1 MDKDTRVDLRN
12 KLISVRPIQRTK
24 GFKNENIS
32 ITDNKND
39 LFIKSYEKIN
49 NIYFKIS
56 KSNITKADKDILSK
70 IKISYDKVSEGKTL
84 KVDEM
89 ILKQHEN
96 LEIDILDEIYHIRYF
111 IYRYKFNIFP
121 KIKKIDKYPPVIQIE
136 PTSICNFRCIMCY
149 QADKTFSSKSEGFM
163 GHMSLEIFKKAID
176 ELEGNIE
183 AITFASRGEPT
194 LNKDFAK
201 MLNYCEGKFLGLK
214 LNTNASMLNEKLIN
228 EILSSDLQTIV
239 FSIDEKDKDAY
250 EKIRINGNFEK
261 IIKNLELFNNIRNKD
276 YKRSDKIVRISGVKI
291 NENQNI
297 EGMKK
302 KWGDIAD
309 IVAFTNYTPWESSYE
324 NSINDITDPCG
335 ELWSRMFIWQD
346 GKVNPCDYDYKSL
359 LSKWNI
365 NKKSITSIWNSE
377 EYEYLRYVHLNALR
391 SKINPCNR
399 CVNA

>member
-1 MDKDTRVDLRN
+1 MDLSTRKELRK
-12 KLISVRPIQRTK
+12 KLISVTPKERKK
-24 GFKNENIS
+24 GFKAENIS
-32 ITDNKND
+32 FSHDENEMLISSN
-39 LFIKSYEKIN
+39 EKIN
-49 NIYFKIS
+49 FIYKTIEKQNFSVAEKE
-56 KSNITKADKDILSK
+56 ILEK
-70 IKISYDKVSEGKTL
+70 IKNSYDKILNNESLLE
-84 KVDEM
+84 DEM

-96 LEIDILDEIYHIRYF
+96 LEIERLDKKLYARYF

-121 KIKKIDKYPPVIQIE
+121 KLKKIDKYPPVVQIE

-149 QADKTFSSKSEGFM
+149 QADKSFSNKSEGFM
-163 GHMSLEIFKKAID
+163 GHMSLDTFKKAID

-194 LNKDFAK
+194 LNKDFIK
-201 MLNYCEGKFLGLK
+201 MLKYSSGKFLGLK
-214 LNTNASMLNEKLIN
+214 LNTNASMLNERVIN

-239 FSIDEKDKDAY
+239 FSIDEKDKEAY
-250 EKIRINGNFEK
+250 EKIRINGNFDK
-261 IIKNLELFNNIRNKD
+261 IIKNLELFNNIRNTK

-291 NENQNI
+291 NEKQNI
-297 EGMKK
+297 ESMKK

-324 NSINDITDPCG
+324 NPVNDITDPCS

-365 NKKSITSIWNSE
+365 KSKSITDIWNSE
-377 EYEYLRYVHLNALR
+377 EYNYLRYIHQNALR
-391 SKINPCNR
+391 SKINPCNK
-399 CVNA
+399 CVNT